1 MALLHELFNK
11 NNGLKQKISE
21 VYGTNK
27 KVDEKKALEVNMEV
41 AKLVG
46 VRDPKEAQIYVNC
59 LNTYWL

>member
-11 NNGLKQKISE
+11 NNDLKQKISE